1 MSMSKKIITN
11 YPRKN
16 TDWKYINYLEDT
28 IKELKQELEDTREEK
43 IKWIN
48 RSYKK
53 DNILI
58 LKDLKIEQYQS
69 EIEQLKNSLQY
80 YKQSLL

>member
-1 MSMSKKIITN
+1 MSTKKIITN

-16 TDWKYINYLEDT
+16 TDWKYVNYLEDT
-28 IKELKQELEDTREEK
+28 IKELKKELEDTREEK

>member
-1 MSMSKKIITN
+1 MTSEIIKD
-11 YPRKN
+11 YQRKN
-16 TDWKYINYLEDT
+16 IDWKYINYLENT
-28 IKELKQELEDTREEK
+28 VKELKQELESTREEK

-69 EIEQLKNSLQY
+69 EIEQLKSNLQY

>member
-1 MSMSKKIITN
+1 MTNKKCITT

-16 TDWKYINYLEDT
+16 IDWKYINYLENT
-28 IKELKQELEDTREEK
+28 VKELKQELESTREEK

>member
-1 MSMSKKIITN
+1 MSKQIITN

-28 IKELKQELEDTREEK
+28 IKELKQELEDRREEK

-53 DNILI
+53 DNMLI

-69 EIEQLKNSLQY
+69 EIEQLKSSIQY

>member
-1 MSMSKKIITN
+1 MSKKIIN
-11 YPRKN
+11 DYPRKKI
-16 TDWKYINYLEDT
+16 DWKYINYLENT
-28 IKELKQELEDTREEK
+28 VKELKQELENTREEK

-48 RSYKK
+48 RSYEK

>member
-1 MSMSKKIITN
+1 MSTKKIITN

-16 TDWKYINYLEDT
+16 TDWKYVNYLEDT

-53 DNILI
+53 DNLLI